1 MHSTSKTTA
10 LCKIH
15 TADFKEYITC
25 LRRLDEFEIL
35 VSRPITITSEEVVYP
50 RAGSVST
57 TTKTGTYNNS
67 FAHRHCN
74 GNSFALLLL
83 SHKTFQPL
91 SKSKSLPAMFAK
103 PNQTTST
110 STPPLSSFQ
119 NNTNHQSTTPPPP
132 ST

>member
-57 TTKTGTYNNS
+57 TTKTDLGIGMLTEPSRHIALSGTS
-67 FAHRHCN
+67 AQ
-74 GNSFALLLL
+74 GNLCFYQV
-83 SHKTFQPL
+83 T
-91 SKSKSLPAMFAK
+91 SLKDP
-103 PNQTTST
+103 TGS
-110 STPPLSSFQ
+110 LCE
-119 NNTNHQSTTPPPP
+119 
-132 ST
+132 